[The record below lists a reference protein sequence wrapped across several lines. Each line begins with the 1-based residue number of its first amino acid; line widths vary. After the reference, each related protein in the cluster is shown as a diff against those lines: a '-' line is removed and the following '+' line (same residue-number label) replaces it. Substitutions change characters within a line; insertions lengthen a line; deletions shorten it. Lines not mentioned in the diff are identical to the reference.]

1 MEWVDGPGD
10 EPDSHPMRG
19 GSWAGSAF
27 EARNARRRFGK
38 TDEMIGDVGFR
49 CARDVAPRREP

>member
-10 EPDSHPMRG
+10 AEGTHPMRG

-27 EARNARRRFGK
+27 EARTARRRFGK
-38 TDEMIGDVGFR
+38 VTEMLGDVGFR
-49 CARDVAPRREP
+49 CAVDAPRALE